1 MGEDSIEDF
10 LLMLSRAK
18 NNSRMREREQNNKIE
33 HLRLQKLV
41 VNGVQLDHAE
51 EAKLNKIEAV
61 HQKYNSRMHER

>member
-1 MGEDSIEDF
+1 VGEDSIEDF